1 MASVPVPEHINWF
14 FLNPI
19 EAGLVDKWRAV
30 YGDLNLWD
38 FFVMNDYLKY
48 KQRVRDKI
56 DGWYE
61 QKRAVSQNKNI
72 V

>member
-1 MASVPVPEHINWF
+1 M
-14 FLNPI
+14 NPI

-48 KQRVRDKI
+48 KQKVNEKVQD
-56 DGWYE
+56 WYE
-61 QKRAVSQNKNI
+61 RKRATQNKKI

>member
-1 MASVPVPEHINWF
+1 MVPVPEQINWF

-38 FFVMNDYLKY
+38 FYVMNEYLKY
-48 KQRVRDKI
+48 KNQVHEKVQD
-56 DGWYE
+56 WYE
-61 QKRAVSQNKNI
+61 TKNAI
-72 V
+72 KKAKM